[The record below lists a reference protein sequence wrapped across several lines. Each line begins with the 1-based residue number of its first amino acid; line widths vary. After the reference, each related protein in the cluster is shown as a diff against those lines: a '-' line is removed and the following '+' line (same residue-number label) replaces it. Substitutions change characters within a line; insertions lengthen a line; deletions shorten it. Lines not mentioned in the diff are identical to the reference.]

1 MMKNINQ
8 AQDSAKKIL
17 GSISDRLSIA
27 SAGVDTLN
35 AVCAAADL
43 ISPEIL
49 SESLWFVRT
58 VLKEQVD
65 NLSDDASKL
74 MKIAEG
80 GSMMQIKEKAPAT
93 PARVTSAETQ
103 NHIEDTTETGKK
115 QDPGKAYEAAKAAY
129 REKYGKEPIT
139 GWKENKG

>member
-1 MMKNINQ
+1 MKNANQ
-8 AQDSAKKIL
+8 AQDSAEKIL

-35 AVCAAADL
+35 AVRAAVDL

-49 SESLWFVRT
+49 SESLWFVQT

-74 MKIAEG
+74 MKIA
-80 GSMMQIKEKAPAT
+80 
-93 PARVTSAETQ
+93 
-103 NHIEDTTETGKK
+103 
-115 QDPGKAYEAAKAAY
+115 
-129 REKYGKEPIT
+129 
-139 GWKENKG
+139 KGEV